1 MAFLIGKK
9 PTISKTNSGL
19 ARGAGM
25 TLLGN
30 MPAGNY
36 TLITNPVNTKSGTII
51 DAADTQTISYSSSM
65 KKAAQELAKSGNP
78 IEKAAANYYLYMDDP
93 TKKGSAKYYEN
104 LLKKAGIDINAKSN
118 TGNPVGDFALD
129 VVKGFVGSPAQT
141 GRALAGGGLGAVL
154 LSKTADSEKAST
166 LKSGGRNLIDSTITA
181 AVESPGQLVGGALA
195 GVAGVK
201 GLGILTKKPSIP
213 QTIKTS
219 DFKQTG
225 VTNTA
230 KTLDADYSIK
240 GGTSYKYKNK
250 TTGGKR
256 MNKNSGIVKQDKI
269 ASQLNKNIRQ
279 DRGKAVAKKVELGS
293 IEPVIDSVKIDLV
306 NNPLK
311 RNLGLR
317 VKTVKSSQIL
327 GSGGKGRSKVA
338 DFEFDVKRNQQN
350 ALITA
355 KEARTPRN
363 NSRKERSRVRQV
375 VEVQKKSGAIFQDM
389 KLKLTDLPKQINQWG
404 LVTAEEARKPKNR
417 SIQERRRV
425 QKVKAAQQKV
435 GAAKPAASR
444 ILDAQNKKRGKTT
457 GKKKT
462 GEKKTTVKTRRPRAF
477 ETKVTRISRVEGA
490 PGIYAVEEVPRY
502 AAGASRPITIQAGG
516 RMVFTPKDVFFEP
529 TYNLKLQPASTFKQ
543 ARMQKAVTQAKTKTR
558 KKPAEK
564 KGAGAKAKARAES
577 PRRKK
582 TATVE
587 FEKVDTDRFVQARG
601 RSGTAKKSSGT
612 AAKKQ
617 RPANTRKRDP
627 ETVREVDNGNGT
639 VGLVRVKTTKADS
652 KPASAKTKAK
662 AEKPK
667 GKVRQKTASKTK
679 PAAAVSKQTRVT
691 GDKSTKT
698 AEIVKTQTK
707 KQTVIKP
714 TSEQRRA
721 GTAAAIS
728 LTAAG
733 GGSTVN
739 QFTDGSN
746 ITIQQKQDGSKPA
759 GTTPGKTDNKTRS
772 KTLTVPKT
780 AQKTKTQAVKKN
792 KATRGTPKTKTKKT
806 SRLRL
811 KEEEKKKK
819 KRVVKVKDDSALR
832 LETVNQ
838 FGWLGIDKKPAAK
851 PRRVK

>member
-36 TLITNPVNTKSGTII
+36 TLITNPVKTKSGTII

-65 KKAAQELAKSGNP
+65 KQAAQELAKSGNP

-230 KTLDADYSIK
+230 KTLDADFSIK

-250 TTGGKR
+250 TQGKSTIQKSKKT
-256 MNKNSGIVKQDKI
+256 NTAKTTDAKNAATLDKI
-269 ASQLNKNIRQ
+269 LRQ
-279 DRGKAVAKKVELGS
+279 DRAKAIGKKLETEAASKKA
-293 IEPVIDSVKIDLV
+293 P
-306 NNPLK
+306 
-311 RNLGLR
+311 
-317 VKTVKSSQIL
+317 TFT
-327 GSGGKGRSKVA
+327 SGRK
-338 DFEFDVKRNQQN
+338 QQT

-389 KLKLTDLPKQINQWG
+389 KLTGLPKQINDWG
-404 LVTAEEARKPKNR
+404 LITAEEARTPRNR
-417 SIQERRRV
+417 SIQEKRRV

-444 ILDAQNKKRGKTT
+444 ILDAQNKKRGKTA

-462 GEKKTTVKTRRPRAF
+462 ADKTRQPRAF
-477 ETKVTRISRVEGA
+477 ETKVTRIASVEGA
-490 PGIYAVEEVPRY
+490 PGSSRRQSVPRY
-502 AAGASRPITIQAGG
+502 AAGASRPITIREGG
-516 RMVFTPKDVFFEP
+516 KVVFTRDGVSTEP
-529 TYNLKLQPASTFKQ
+529 AYTLKLEPASAARQT
-543 ARMQKAVTQAKTKTR
+543 RMQKAVTQAKTKTR

-617 RPANTRKRDP
+617 RPANTRKRET

>member
-36 TLITNPVNTKSGTII
+36 TLITNPVKTKSGTII

-65 KKAAQELAKSGNP
+65 KQAAQELARSGNP

-154 LSKTADSEKAST
+154 LSKTADSDKAST

-219 DFKQTG
+219 DFKQTA

-230 KTLDADYSIK
+230 KTLDADFSIK
-240 GGTSYKYKNK
+240 GTSYKYKNK
-250 TTGGKR
+250 TQGKSTIQKSKKT
-256 MNKNSGIVKQDKI
+256 NTAKTTDAKNAATLDKFLKQDRAKAI
-269 ASQLNKNIRQ
+269 GKKLETEAASK
-279 DRGKAVAKKVELGS
+279 KA
-293 IEPVIDSVKIDLV
+293 P
-306 NNPLK
+306 
-311 RNLGLR
+311 
-317 VKTVKSSQIL
+317 TFT
-327 GSGGKGRSKVA
+327 SGRK
-338 DFEFDVKRNQQN
+338 QQT

-389 KLKLTDLPKQINQWG
+389 KLTGLPKQINEWG
-404 LVTAEEARKPKNR
+404 LITAEEARTPRNR
-417 SIQERRRV
+417 SIQEKRRV

-444 ILDAQNKKRGKTT
+444 ILDAQNKKRGKTA

-462 GEKKTTVKTRRPRAF
+462 AGKTRQPRAY
-477 ETKVTRISRVEGA
+477 ETKVTRIASVEGA
-490 PGIYAVEEVPRY
+490 PGISRRQSVPRY
-502 AAGASRPITIQAGG
+502 AAGASRPITIREGG
-516 RMVFTPKDVFFEP
+516 KVVFTRDGVSTEP
-529 TYNLKLQPASTFKQ
+529 AYTLKLQPASTFKQ
-543 ARMQKAVTQAKTKTR
+543 TRMQKAVTQAKTKTR

-601 RSGTAKKSSGT
+601 RSGTTKKSSGT

-714 TSEQRRA
+714 TSEQSRA

-733 GGSTVN
+733 SGSTVN

-792 KATRGTPKTKTKKT
+792 KATRATPKTKTKKT